1 MVRDDARDLSPRPAR
16 QDELHNLH
24 FDDGMAEKVWLNDA
38 DGTIVIGDE
47 VFDRCTCERC
57 VCAKPDGRPLPLP
70 EARVS
75 A

>member
-1 MVRDDARDLSPRPAR
+1 
-16 QDELHNLH
+16 
-24 FDDGMAEKVWLNDA
+24 MAEKVWLPDA

-57 VCAKPDGRPLPLP
+57 VCAEPDGRPLPLP